1 MNLPGK
7 NKKIKNLIFGGT
19 FDPIHYGHIEIVK
32 KINLNF
38 SPEKIYVVPSG
49 NPYMKPKPPVATP
62 LQRLEMCKLAFND
75 FNSVKIIDYEIY
87 RDTPSYTFDTL
98 NFLSSKNIPIDT
110 LALGE
115 DSFLELDSWKQG
127 DYLKRKYNFIV
138 IKRSKSSKF
147 SLEKNDCF
155 YLDRISSLS
164 SSAIRKK
171 ILLNQSI
178 NNDTTIEIA
187 DYIEDNMLYKNG
199 QSN

>member
-75 FNSVKIIDYEIY
+75 FNSVKIIDYEIFLINMIQKY
-87 RDTPSYTFDTL
+87 FNFRKSTL
-98 NFLSSKNIPIDT
+98 FKKYDR
-110 LALGE
+110 
-115 DSFLELDSWKQG
+115 
-127 DYLKRKYNFIV
+127 RK
-138 IKRSKSSKF
+138 
-147 SLEKNDCF
+147 
-155 YLDRISSLS
+155 
-164 SSAIRKK
+164 
-171 ILLNQSI
+171 
-178 NNDTTIEIA
+178 
-187 DYIEDNMLYKNG
+187 
-199 QSN
+199 